1 MKRFPLKKKK
11 EKKRKRKKLRE
22 KKNIRL
28 VTYDIRQLK
37 SHIRRI
43 MTFTVDSANPI
54 SRFQITSV
62 IHTLLFIRERTVT
75 KDYISSMLVHTRG
88 SINRSRFSEYR
99 GCWLNS
105 RRELRKPGGWR

>member
-11 EKKRKRKKLRE
+11 RKRRKRKKLRE

-75 KDYISSMLVHTRG
+75 KDYISSCIHAALLIGPDSVSTVDAG
-88 SINRSRFSEYR
+88 
-99 GCWLNS
+99 
-105 RRELRKPGGWR
+105 